1 MGGDRRA
8 RGSDRGRR
16 SRSTDT
22 ICGRRG
28 RSAVTAGDVVST
40 SSPEERRSVITSQTI
55 ALAVAAF
62 LSLLG
67 AIRYGFRAETLVV
80 VFGIFVLVEL
90 SRHDLERRIIPNRI
104 VVPAWLVVLAAHLAL
119 HPHHWLQWIVASF
132 GAGLFFLAVA
142 LAYPAGLGMGDVK
155 LCLLIGA
162 LLGWAV
168 LPALFLGTLASGLVA
183 AAILFREVSAGR
195 KRAIPRGP
203 FLAGGAIV
211 VLLFL

>member
-1 MGGDRRA
+1 
-8 RGSDRGRR
+8 
-16 SRSTDT
+16 
-22 ICGRRG
+22 
-28 RSAVTAGDVVST
+28 VTAGDVVST

-183 AAILFREVSAGR
+183 AAILVREGSQGR
-195 KRAIPRGP
+195 KRAIPLGP